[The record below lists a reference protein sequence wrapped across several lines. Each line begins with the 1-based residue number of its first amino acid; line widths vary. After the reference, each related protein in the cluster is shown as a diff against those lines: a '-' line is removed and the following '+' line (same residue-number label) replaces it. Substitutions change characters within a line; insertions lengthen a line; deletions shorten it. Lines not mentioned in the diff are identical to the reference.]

1 MCLQMSNTVPVVE
14 LSVHNMAKS
23 AWFILQ
29 EPSYFTGSDVRIRD
43 PDMSLLHFAV
53 AFKGVS
59 WADADSIPL
68 MIMQQMLGGWNKNAG
83 AGKNMASR
91 AFTWHL
97 PAIAACLITSGCSMS
112 RCVTMICLSLP
123 A

>member
-1 MCLQMSNTVPVVE
+1 M
-14 LSVHNMAKS
+14 
-23 AWFILQ
+23 
-29 EPSYFTGSDVRIRD
+29 RIRD

-83 AGKNMASR
+83 AGNNMASR
-91 AFTWHL
+91 APSNHC
-97 PAIAACLITSGCSMS
+97 CLHTKIGATEELKRLLSGCRSCIPPLHCTESMDRYS
-112 RCVTMICLSLP
+112 D

>member
-1 MCLQMSNTVPVVE
+1 M
-14 LSVHNMAKS
+14 
-23 AWFILQ
+23 
-29 EPSYFTGSDVRIRD
+29 RIRD

-68 MIMQQMLGGWNKNAG
+68 MIMQQMLGGWNKNSG

-91 AFTWHL
+91 A
-97 PAIAACLITSGCSMS
+97 PIAGSRAAAICCHAASGYGWA
-112 RCVTMICLSLP
+112 L
-123 A
+123 

>member
-1 MCLQMSNTVPVVE
+1 
-14 LSVHNMAKS
+14 
-23 AWFILQ
+23 
-29 EPSYFTGSDVRIRD
+29 VRIRD

-83 AGKNMASR
+83 AGKNMGSR
-91 AFTWHL
+91 
-97 PAIAACLITSGCSMS
+97 
-112 RCVTMICLSLP
+112 V
-123 A
+123 